1 VNVGFL
7 KRRVSAAVWEI
18 LLLLVAAIIV
28 ATVYR
33 VYFSR
38 AVALTQ
44 VCNRLETIQNDEI
57 ADMFNALSD
66 DAAQSLREVNQLCQ
80 IRRPIKEAR

>member
-1 VNVGFL
+1 MGFL
-7 KRRVSAAVWEI
+7 KRRVSATVWEL
-18 LLLLVAAIIV
+18 LLLLVVAIVV

-44 VCNRLETIQNDEI
+44 VCNRLQMVQNDEI

-66 DAAQSLREVNQLCQ
+66 DAAQSLREVNKLCE

>member
-1 VNVGFL
+1 M
-7 KRRVSAAVWEI
+7 
-18 LLLLVAAIIV
+18 
-28 ATVYR
+28 
-33 VYFSR
+33 YFSR